1 MRRCWLSADRGSATV
16 LMLAITGLVVV
27 LTAAVAQLGM
37 LVAARNQASTAA
49 DAAALAAAVATYPAT
64 GPRPPRAA
72 AALAAHA
79 NGAEVETCRCPVDR
93 RLRTRSV
100 EVVTSLEVDVPL
112 FGDLT
117 VRSAAR
123 AEFDPRAW
131 LGR

>member
-1 MRRCWLSADRGSATV
+1 MSADRGSATV
-16 LMLAITGLVVV
+16 LTLAISGLVVV
-27 LTAAVAQLGM
+27 LTAAVAQLGV
-37 LVAARNQASTAA
+37 LVAARGQASTAA
-49 DAAALAAAVATYPAT
+49 DAAALAAAVATYPAAGT
-64 GPRPPRAA
+64 RTPRAA
-72 AALAAHA
+72 AAVAARA
-79 NGAEVETCRCPVDR
+79 NGAVVETCRCPVDA

-100 EVVTSLEVDVPL
+100 EVVASVDVDVSL